1 MAKFSEIVS
10 EMPVEIGI
18 MGEIRSDVAEN
29 MGIGRRAYCCEL
41 FMNVIASEEDS
52 EKKYEPLPKY
62 PSTSRDIALVVD
74 EDLEVDHIRELIKS
88 KGGNLLEEVKLF
100 DIYRGKQ
107 VEDGKKSVAF
117 SLRYRNREQTITD
130 EEVSVVHNNILK
142 VLEEQ
147 FNAVLRDM

>member
-1 MAKFSEIVS
+1 M
-10 EMPVEIGI
+10 
-18 MGEIRSDVAEN
+18 
-29 MGIGRRAYCCEL
+29 
-41 FMNVIASEEDS
+41 
-52 EKKYEPLPKY
+52 
-62 PSTSRDIALVVD
+62 
-74 EDLEVDHIRELIKS
+74 
-88 KGGNLLEEVKLF
+88 LEEVKLF